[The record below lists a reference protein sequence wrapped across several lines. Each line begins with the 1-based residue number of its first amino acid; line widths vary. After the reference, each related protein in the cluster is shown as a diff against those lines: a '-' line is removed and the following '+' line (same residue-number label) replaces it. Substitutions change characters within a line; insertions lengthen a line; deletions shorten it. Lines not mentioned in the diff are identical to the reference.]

1 MKNKI
6 ELKTRISR
14 FISSSLVLSSFL
26 AGASYS
32 LDATAVQVAYFPPV
46 PESWNVTVEGDTWA
60 SLRGRGYCSL
70 LFTC

>member
-46 PESWNVTVEGDTWA
+46 PES
-60 SLRGRGYCSL
+60 
-70 LFTC
+70 